1 MCSVF
6 TNRKLKYH
14 SAEDTIRSVLLQKPC
29 VAFANSLLNVSLV
42 CAVVHSLLWCQV
54 PIKGWLTLLRKL
66 RLKRAMMKR

>member
-42 CAVVHSLLWCQV
+42 RLC
-54 PIKGWLTLLRKL
+54 TLYSGAKCP
-66 RLKRAMMKR
+66 